1 VPCRWA
7 HRGPSPATIKQPQW
21 LSALAC
27 GRSATDLETTRQSLA
42 ARRRQRSGPARRAT
56 SAQWTA
62 SSPTSREARHV
73 ASTCSRRSTH
83 CISGT
88 DCRSAACTRC
98 VPASARRSS
107 QSSASLEAGRLR
119 AGHADLKDTQRHVHA
134 VAADL
139 EAAIR
144 RSLGQGVGNG
154 AGPMFKPP
162 RPSAPGRTARPISSR
177 ACCPPAPAPGP
188 SVPSPLA
195 DPVRPFSTHAR
206 QYQVARGACA
216 LIPGSPGTRSV
227 FEPAGAPG
235 PPSLE
240 VAVGPLCK
248 PSSGHRAHR

>member
-1 VPCRWA
+1 MDCVVTNIAGGTPRRQ
-7 HRGPSPATIKQPQW
+7 HV
-21 LSALAC
+21 LSALNALQKRH
-27 GRSATDLETTRQSLA
+27 GLPKRSVHSL
-42 ARRRQRSGPARRAT
+42 RPCFC
-56 SAQWTA
+56 
-62 SSPTSREARHV
+62 
-73 ASTCSRRSTH
+73 STL
-83 CISGT
+83 I
-88 DCRSAACTRC
+88 
-98 VPASARRSS
+98 

-154 AGPMFKPP
+154 AGLMFKPP

-216 LIPGSPGTRSV
+216 LVPGSPGTRSV